1 VTAQL
6 FQGQSSTTVLTGPR
20 GSGKTSLIQMFVVII
35 VLAQVGCFVPAD
47 SAELT
52 VFDGLSLVSPNRES
66 KKDGSLHKLVEQATS
81 RTLAVIDLAHN
92 NEYVCR
98 STSGAER

>member
-1 VTAQL
+1 
-6 FQGQSSTTVLTGPR
+6 
-20 GSGKTSLIQMFVVII
+20 M
-35 VLAQVGCFVPAD
+35 PAD

-66 KKDGSLHKLVEQATS
+66 KKDGSLHELVEQATS
-81 RTLAVIDLAHN
+81 RTLAVIDLSHN

-98 STSGAER
+98 STLGLSANSIIASFMRKRGCSTELAAGAFL